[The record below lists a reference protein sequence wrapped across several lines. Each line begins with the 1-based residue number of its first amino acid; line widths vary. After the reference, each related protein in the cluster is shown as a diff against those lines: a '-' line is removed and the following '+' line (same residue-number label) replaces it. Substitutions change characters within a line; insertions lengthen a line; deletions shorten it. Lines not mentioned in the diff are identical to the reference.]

1 VTATTKAGSFRYA
14 GHQLD
19 AELGTLTCHYELGKR
34 SFIERFD
41 LGRYDWAS
49 PSAAEAARLVYL
61 LAGVSYY
68 KTGAPQLIEIDVEVR
83 PGELALVRDFYVNG
97 LGEFAYRNRIDL
109 SHLEFDATV
118 RDIPPAPYE
127 PVGGRPLVPF
137 GGGIDSIVSVEL
149 VRRAH
154 PDPSLFV
161 VSPPTAPF
169 AAIEQA
175 AAVTGLPV
183 VRVVR
188 HLDPQLFE
196 PPKDTGFLQGHV
208 PVTGVITAV
217 AVLAA
222 TGHGYDAV
230 VMSNEWSASS
240 GNLFVDGEVVNHQYS
255 KSREFEAAFAG
266 VVAGALGDRLRVFS
280 LLRPYTEVWVADRFA
295 KLGDYHRVFHS
306 CNRAFTVDPSRRLET
321 WCGECDK
328 CCFIDLVLAP
338 FVPRVELESIFDGR
352 EPLSRADLYE
362 RFAVLVGLSP
372 DPKPFECVGEV
383 GECRAA
389 AALAA
394 ERGDRQDDELLQR
407 LAGKLPPVTPRE
419 VAALLAP
426 HDPHDIPDDFA
437 TEDLLV

>member
-1 VTATTKAGSFRYA
+1 VTATTGSFRYA
-14 GHQLD
+14 GHHLD
-19 AELGTLTCHYELGKR
+19 AELGTLTCHYELGDR

-68 KTGAPQLIEIDVEVR
+68 KTGAPPVIEIDVGIR
-83 PGELALVRDFYVNG
+83 PGELALVRDFYVKG
-97 LGEFAYRNRIDL
+97 LGEFAYRNHIDL
-109 SHLEFDATV
+109 SHLDFDATV
-118 RDIPPAPYE
+118 RDIAPAPYE
-127 PVGGRPLVPF
+127 PVGGHPLVPF

-149 VRRAH
+149 VRRAY
-154 PDPSLFV
+154 PNASLFV
-161 VSPPTAPF
+161 VSPPAAPF

-183 VRVVR
+183 VRLAR
-188 HLDPQLFE
+188 QLDPQLFE

-208 PVTGVITAV
+208 PVTGVIGAL

-240 GNLFVDGEVVNHQYS
+240 GNLLVDGEIVNHQYS
-255 KSREFEAAFAG
+255 KTREFEAAFAG

-280 LLRPYTEVWVADRFA
+280 LLRPFTEVWIADRFA
-295 KLGDYHRVFHS
+295 KLGDYHRAFHS
-306 CNRAFTVDPSRRLET
+306 CNRAFAIDPSRRLET

-394 ERGDRQDDELLQR
+394 VRGDRQDDELLQR